1 MKTPTGWV
9 FLKPSG
15 SANNRY
21 RLVANAIRANSRY
34 AGHGIMRSRR
44 GFARQARMPNGSTR
58 PMLVL
63 ARGST
68 GGKGTYPRFVTTG
81 HWRRVSA
88 VAEPS
93 AAFAAI
99 DAGADWLFLWCGGG
113 RTHASEPSDKAGRA
127 LDYAR
132 EEAIS
137 PAELERPAIKAA
149 RKRRSKTV
157 VFAEMWEQASGQR
170 LVVFHESGP
179 HPLPERERPDRF

>member
-1 MKTPTGWV
+1 M
-9 FLKPSG
+9 
-15 SANNRY
+15 
-21 RLVANAIRANSRY
+21 
-34 AGHGIMRSRR
+34 
-44 GFARQARMPNGSTR
+44 
-58 PMLVL
+58 
-63 ARGST
+63 
-68 GGKGTYPRFVTTG
+68 TTG

-99 DAGADWLFLWCGGG
+99 DAGADWLFLWCDGG
-113 RTHASEPSDKAGRA
+113 RTHASEASDKAGRA

-137 PAELERPAIKAA
+137 PAELERLTIKAA

-179 HPLPERERPDRF
+179 HSLPERERPDRF